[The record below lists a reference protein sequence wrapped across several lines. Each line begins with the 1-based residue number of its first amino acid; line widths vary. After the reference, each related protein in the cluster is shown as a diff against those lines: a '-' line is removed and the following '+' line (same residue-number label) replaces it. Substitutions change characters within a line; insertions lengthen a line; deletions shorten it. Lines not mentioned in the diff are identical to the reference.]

1 MNVPSKQSCTG
12 AICLQTLQ
20 KENASLREEVENMSL
35 WLAGVISIW
44 YHDVC
49 YKAATEASVCH
60 YKGWIMNAITGAILV
75 RDSNMQ
81 TLWLSNSLNL
91 HNLQCCNT

>member
-12 AICLQTLQ
+12 PISLQTLQ

-44 YHDVC
+44 YHYDVC
-49 YKAATEASVCH
+49 YRAADRSICLPLQRLDNE
-60 YKGWIMNAITGAILV
+60 
-75 RDSNMQ
+75 
-81 TLWLSNSLNL
+81 L
-91 HNLQCCNT
+91 HNRSHTRARFKHANTLAVQLTQFAQLAVL